1 MSQLSGE
8 YSTRG
13 EYHKNLSGQ
22 WPYLP
27 VYQEKMN
34 WVEQFLQSQPSDQK
48 FLDVGCGEGVL
59 VARFAGR
66 GYDIVGLDLNYS
78 SNLVTQADITRGTP
92 FGSGRFDVVL
102 ILDVLEHLCFSDQE
116 KAMQELHR
124 LLKPGGL
131 LVASVPNLAHFSSR
145 LTFLLLGRF
154 IRTSQPLRHQGD
166 RPASEYEELLERHGF
181 TVIERRGFFP
191 TFPLPLLY
199 LLTTRYPRRAIPYH
213 RLLNRV
219 FGKIAPSWCF
229 LSALVAKK
237 GLPDVR

>member
-8 YSTRG
+8 YRIRG
-13 EYHKNLSGQ
+13 EYHKNLSEQ

-27 VYQEKMN
+27 VYQEKMS
-34 WVEQFLQSQPSDQK
+34 WVERFLESQPTNRK

-59 VARFAGR
+59 VASFAER
-66 GYDIVGLDLNYS
+66 GYDIIGLDLNYS
-78 SNLVTQADITRGTP
+78 SSLVTQADITRTTP
-92 FGSGRFDVVL
+92 FGSSQFDVIL
-102 ILDVLEHLCFSDQE
+102 ILDVLEHLCFADQE
-116 KAMQELHR
+116 QAMVELDR

-181 TVIERRGFFP
+181 SVIERRGFFP

-199 LLTTRYPRRAIPYH
+199 ILTTRYPRRAIPYH
-213 RLLNRV
+213 RLLNRM
-219 FGKIAPSWCF
+219 FGKIAPAWCF
-229 LSALVAKK
+229 LSVLVAVK
-237 GLPDVR
+237 GLPDAR